1 MSSSQTTA
9 PTATPAVAAQ
19 GSHHWVLTLELPGRA
34 SMTQYG
40 TYTPPAG
47 TTRYDAF
54 QTLRHHVTADH
65 PEMAR
70 ATTIF
75 FALEPNQL

>member
-1 MSSSQTTA
+1 MTTQNAQTSA
-9 PTATPAVAAQ
+9 GQ

-34 SMTQYG
+34 AMTQSG

-47 TTRYDAF
+47 TTRYDAYLV
-54 QTLRHHVTADH
+54 LRLHVTADH

-70 ATTIF
+70 ATTMF
-75 FALEPNQL
+75 FALESNQL

>member
-1 MSSSQTTA
+1 MSSSQTT
-9 PTATPAVAAQ
+9 TAPAVAPAAQ

-54 QTLRHHVTADH
+54 QAIRQHVTADH

-70 ATTIF
+70 ATTMF

>member
-1 MSSSQTTA
+1 MSSSQTTTTDA
-9 PTATPAVAAQ
+9 PAAQ
-19 GSHHWVLTLELPGRA
+19 GSHHWVLTLELPGRS
-34 SMTQYG
+34 SMTQSG

-54 QTLRHHVTADH
+54 QTLRRYVAADH

-70 ATTIF
+70 ATTMF